1 MNLMKTTKRRLAAVL
16 LAVMLSVTAFSMPA
30 FAYSQEPITDGT
42 PAETTAPETGTAST
56 DATAGKDSSSSTAA
70 LTPKGNLTLVDDV
83 NTTDSSSKQ
92 FITLQSKNGNYFY
105 LVIDRSGS
113 KENVYFLNLVDESDL
128 MALIDKDS
136 SSNTVKTCT
145 CTDKCTAGNVNTSCP
160 VCKDDMSKCIGKE
173 KPVETASSQ
182 AATSSEPAASSSS
195 SSGKSGSVLMV
206 VALLIV
212 LAAAAVY
219 AVLKF
224 RRNKPKTKGSTDLDD
239 YDYGDEED
247 QDEEYETDEEPTEQA
262 EEKAEA
268 KDASGDSGDSE
279 K

>member
-56 DATAGKDSSSSTAA
+56 DATAGKDSGSSTAA

-128 MALIDKDS
+128 DG
-136 SSNTVKTCT
+136 
-145 CTDKCTAGNVNTSCP
+145 TD
-160 VCKDDMSKCIGKE
+160 
-173 KPVETASSQ
+173 
-182 AATSSEPAASSSS
+182 
-195 SSGKSGSVLMV
+195 
-206 VALLIV
+206 
-212 LAAAAVY
+212 
-219 AVLKF
+219 
-224 RRNKPKTKGSTDLDD
+224 R
-239 YDYGDEED
+239 
-247 QDEEYETDEEPTEQA
+247 
-262 EEKAEA
+262 
-268 KDASGDSGDSE
+268 
-279 K
+279 